1 MGQKTRRFNDDA
13 DILREVCFLT
23 YFHMVDINLTLIW
36 AEKAA
41 DALHKY
47 RLAGTV
53 VAHDAVNL
61 SLAVLSGEGATES
74 GFTATHRAPGSI
86 TDRSRPVKAT
96 C

>member
-1 MGQKTRRFNDDA
+1 MLEAGEMGQKTRRFNDDA
-13 DILREVCFLT
+13 DILREVCFLA

-61 SLAVLSGEGATES
+61 SLFKGVGHVFQHFFFPERLAD
-74 GFTATHRAPGSI
+74 I
-86 TDRSRPVKAT
+86 
-96 C
+96 